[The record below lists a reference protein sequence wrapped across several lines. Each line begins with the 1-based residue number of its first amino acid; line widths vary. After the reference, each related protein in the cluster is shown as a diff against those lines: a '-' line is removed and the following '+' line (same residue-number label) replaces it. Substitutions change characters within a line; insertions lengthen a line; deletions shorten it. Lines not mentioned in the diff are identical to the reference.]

1 LTTSAQELVH
11 CDVTGHRATV
21 TLDSPAKRNAISATV
36 VSQLNEALTSA
47 IDNPEVRVIVLTGI
61 GTTFCAGADLKEE
74 VAEAGTGDPRAAR
87 AGALFTR
94 MLRCPKPIVARV
106 NGHARAAGVG
116 LIGACDI
123 AVALEAATFAIN
135 EVRVGL
141 LPATVA
147 VPLRTRMSAGSL
159 RRYSLTGE
167 VFSAADGVRAGLLDS
182 CGDLAFL
189 DATVEAISRSF
200 DSCEPGALFG
210 IKSYL
215 DTLAGTPP
223 SEAEQLSVSVSRQA
237 FESPAAA
244 EGRRAFRARCPP
256 PWAG

>member
-21 TLDSPAKRNAISATV
+21 TLDSPAKRNAISAAV
-36 VSQLNEALTSA
+36 VSRLNEALTNA
-47 IDNPEVRVIVLTGI
+47 IDNPEVRVIVLTGV

-74 VAEAGTGDPRAAR
+74 VAEGAGDPRAAR

-116 LIGACDI
+116 LIGACDV
-123 AVALEAATFAIN
+123 AVALETATFAIN

-182 CGDLAFL
+182 CGDPAFL
-189 DATVEAISRSF
+189 DATVDAICRSF
-200 DSCEPGALFG
+200 DSCEPGVLYE

-215 DTLAGTPP
+215 DTLAGTPA

-237 FESPAAA
+237 FDSPAAA
-244 EGRRAFRARCPP
+244 EGRRAFRARRPP
-256 PWAG
+256 PWAR